1 VSGVVAAALAGCGS
15 NLPAHSTASTPGN
28 LPNIPQI
35 QSAIGQSVVA
45 KIHLQVRVL
54 CPAIVPMVRGGTF
67 SCLAYATRPRLRTF
81 TFVVKQQGG
90 TFVTYHQ
97 TG

>member
-1 VSGVVAAALAGCGS
+1 MSGGVAAALAGCGS
-15 NLPAHSTASTPGN
+15 NLPAASTGSTVAN

-35 QSAIGQSVVA
+35 QSAIAQSVYA

-54 CPAIVPMVRGGTF
+54 CPAVVPMVSGGTF
-67 SCLAYATRPRLRTF
+67 SCLAYATHPRLRTL
-81 TFVVKQQGG
+81 TFLVKQQGG

-97 TG
+97 TA